1 MTNRVISEQ
10 SKEQRYSSIDAS
22 GLDSQP
28 AQPVHPRTACIPA
41 SSCTPNCGVA
51 PWNSGVETN
60 HAFAL
65 DELHFL
71 WLELI
76 SKCNLRCV
84 HCYAD
89 SGPHLPLLGR
99 MTYLDWR
106 RVLAEAADLGCRQ
119 VQFIGGEPTIYPDL
133 LQLIRDARAL
143 RYELVE
149 VFTNGTT
156 FNQRLKQAFL
166 SYKVHL
172 AFSVYSTI
180 ARVHD
185 SITLSQGSFQ
195 KTRANI
201 QWALENGLTVRA
213 AIIKMNENADD
224 IDKTKTFLEELG
236 IKDIQ
241 IDLVR
246 DVGRGHAGK
255 EAKLRPAELCG
266 RCWEG
271 KLCVTSTG
279 EMFPCVFAR
288 RWPVG
293 AMGDNIRTAVHGA
306 ALQNFRSDLREK
318 VQAKTQVF
326 GTANS

>member
-1 MTNRVISEQ
+1 MNNRVISEQ
-10 SKEQRYSSIDAS
+10 SEEQRYSSIEAS
-22 GLDSQP
+22 GFDSQ
-28 AQPVHPRTACIPA
+28 QTHPVRPRKACIPA
-41 SSCTPNCGVA
+41 SSCRPNCGVA
-51 PWNSGVETN
+51 PWNGQDEAN
-60 HAFAL
+60 HVFAL

-71 WLELI
+71 WLELT
-76 SKCNLRCV
+76 SKCNLKCV

-89 SGPHLPLLGR
+89 SGPHLPLLGC

-119 VQFIGGEPTIYPDL
+119 VQFIGGEPTIYPYL

-149 VFTNGTT
+149 VFTNGTA
-156 FNQRLKQAFL
+156 FNQRVKQAFL
-166 SYKVHL
+166 AYKVHL

-195 KTRANI
+195 KTRASI

-213 AIIKMNENADD
+213 AIIKMNENAGDVE
-224 IDKTKTFLEELG
+224 KTMTFLEELG
-236 IKDIQ
+236 VKDIQ
-241 IDLVR
+241 VDLVR

-255 EAKLRPAELCG
+255 GAGLPAAELCG

-271 KLCVTSTG
+271 KLCVASTG
-279 EMFPCVFAR
+279 EMFPCIFAR

-293 AMGDNIRTAVHGA
+293 AMGDNIRTAVQGA
-306 ALQNFRSDLREK
+306 ALRSFRSDLRKK
-318 VQAKTQVF
+318 VQAQ
-326 GTANS
+326 S